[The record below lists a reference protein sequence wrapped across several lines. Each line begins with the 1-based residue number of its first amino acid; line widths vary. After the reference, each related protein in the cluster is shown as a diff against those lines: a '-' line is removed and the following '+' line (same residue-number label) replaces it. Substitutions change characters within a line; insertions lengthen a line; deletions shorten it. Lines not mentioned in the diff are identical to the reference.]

1 MIIFN
6 YNTHFMLDQEKKI
19 KQWIQYV
26 IHKEGHNV
34 GEINYVFCDDAYL
47 NNINV
52 KYLQHD
58 TFTDIISFDYTV
70 GKIINGDIFISVERV
85 KENALKYNVTFVNEI
100 LRVMIHGVL
109 HYLGYKDKTEEQIL
123 FMRVKE
129 DECISLISL

>member
-1 MIIFN
+1 
-6 YNTHFMLDQEKKI
+6 MLDQEKKI
-19 KQWIQYV
+19 QQWIQHV

-85 KENALKYNVTFVNEI
+85 KENSLKYNVTFVNEI

-109 HYLGYKDKTEEQIL
+109 HYLGYKDKTEEQTL

>member
-1 MIIFN
+1 M
-6 YNTHFMLDQEKKI
+6 
-19 KQWIQYV
+19 
-26 IHKEGHNV
+26 
-34 GEINYVFCDDAYL
+34 INYVFCDDAYL

-58 TFTDIISFDYTV
+58 TFTDVISFDYAV

-109 HYLGYKDKTEEQIL
+109 HYLGYKDKTEEQTL

>member
-1 MIIFN
+1 M
-6 YNTHFMLDQEKKI
+6 
-19 KQWIQYV
+19 
-26 IHKEGHNV
+26 

-58 TFTDIISFDYTV
+58 TFTDVISFDYSV

-109 HYLGYKDKTEEQIL
+109 HYLGYKDKTEKQTL
-123 FMRVKE
+123 SMRVKE